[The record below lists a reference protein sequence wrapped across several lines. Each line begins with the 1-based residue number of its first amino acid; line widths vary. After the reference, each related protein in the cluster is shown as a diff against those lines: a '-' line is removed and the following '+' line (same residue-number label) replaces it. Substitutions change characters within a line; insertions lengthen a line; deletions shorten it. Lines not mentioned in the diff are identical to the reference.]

1 MSIGV
6 TLVLLS
12 IGFEVTNNYKV
23 FVANRVVKIQGLTRQ
38 EEWRHVGTK
47 SNPADMLSRGMDPRE
62 LPYSEIWWSGPS
74 WLQASPDQWPQ
85 EFIMERQDGL
95 EERSRERV
103 LVTMHEEGCN
113 LFVENAGKSTQRS
126 SGPLKVE
133 ELRRANIALIKIVQ
147 RQAYSQEIEELSK
160 EGNFKSVARSSRI
173 LALNPFLDEQG
184 ILRVGGRLKN
194 AELSYDQRFPIILP
208 SDSPFSTLLI
218 REKHYQY
225 LHAELNTLSAIIRE
239 NYWIVSARRKIRGVL
254 RRCILCFRKSP
265 KNISQLMGNLP
276 AVRVNPGRPFN
287 HTGIDYAGP
296 FTIKISRN
304 KSGKAY
310 LAVFVCLA
318 TKAVHLEVVSDL
330 STVAFINTLKRFVA
344 RRGKSSHLYSDNGRN
359 FIGARNELN
368 EWVRF
373 IQSEQLKN
381 EVLEFTAEQS
391 IRWKFIPPYSPH
403 VGGIWESA
411 VKAAKS
417 HMKAVMNQNSLTF
430 EELTTIFTQIE
441 AILNSR
447 PITPVSTDPSD
458 LSALTPGH
466 FLVGAPLTAI
476 PEPNIEQIHLNRLSR
491 FQLLSSII
499 QGFWKRWSREYV
511 SNLQVRQK
519 WKERKENPNLKI
531 GALVLLRDDN
541 APPLQW
547 RLGRITELIK
557 GQDGLVRMV
566 ELKTQLGLTQRAIQR
581 ISVLPLE

>member
-1 MSIGV
+1 
-6 TLVLLS
+6 
-12 IGFEVTNNYKV
+12 
-23 FVANRVVKIQGLTRQ
+23 
-38 EEWRHVGTK
+38 
-47 SNPADMLSRGMDPRE
+47 
-62 LPYSEIWWSGPS
+62 
-74 WLQASPDQWPQ
+74 
-85 EFIMERQDGL
+85 
-95 EERSRERV
+95 
-103 LVTMHEEGCN
+103 
-113 LFVENAGKSTQRS
+113 
-126 SGPLKVE
+126 
-133 ELRRANIALIKIVQ
+133 
-147 RQAYSQEIEELSK
+147 
-160 EGNFKSVARSSRI
+160 
-173 LALNPFLDEQG
+173 
-184 ILRVGGRLKN
+184 
-194 AELSYDQRFPIILP
+194 
-208 SDSPFSTLLI
+208 
-218 REKHYQY
+218 
-225 LHAELNTLSAIIRE
+225 
-239 NYWIVSARRKIRGVL
+239 
-254 RRCILCFRKSP
+254 
-265 KNISQLMGNLP
+265 MGNLP

-287 HTGIDYAGP
+287 HMGVDYAGP

-304 KSGKAY
+304 KSGKVY

-359 FIGARNELN
+359 FVGARNEMN

-373 IQSEQLKN
+373 IQSELLKN

-391 IRWKFIPPYSPH
+391 IRWTFIPPYSPH

-411 VKAAKS
+411 VKVAKS

-430 EELTTIFTQIE
+430 EELPTIFTQIE
-441 AILNSR
+441 AILISR

-458 LSALTPGH
+458 LSTLMPGH

-476 PEPNIEQIHLNRLSR
+476 PEPNLEQIHLNRLSR

-547 RLGRITELIK
+547 RLGRIIELIK